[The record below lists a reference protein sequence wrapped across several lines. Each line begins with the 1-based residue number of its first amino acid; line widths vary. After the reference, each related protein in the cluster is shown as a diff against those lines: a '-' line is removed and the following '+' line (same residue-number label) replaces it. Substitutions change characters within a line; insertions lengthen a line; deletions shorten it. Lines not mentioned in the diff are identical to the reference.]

1 MRFARCLSGVAL
13 VSCLNFDSNLAIAG
27 VIGEPSNSTLISQAK
42 PTKLSGKKP
51 DFADVTVRGYTI
63 PVCTDSGVALK
74 ETSVEDLVYLGKHDV
89 AYRAKQY
96 LGRLTGG
103 IQLTCKVTEF
113 RTKRSNYTDFLF
125 LWTDYLEK
133 FEGSYLLVEGTHGAP
148 YGLYRFVYPDKWV
161 QYIAVYFH
169 SAGGLQVSVGSFP
182 RDEKFAR
189 DALMLMIGNSKLG
202 RPGL

>member
-1 MRFARCLSGVAL
+1 MRFSRYLSGIAL
-13 VSCLNFDSNLAIAG
+13 VSCLSFDSNLAIARG
-27 VIGEPSNSTLISQAK
+27 IGESSNLTLISQAK
-42 PTKLSGKKP
+42 PIRASNKKP
-51 DFADVTVRGYTI
+51 DFSNITVRGYTI

-74 ETSVEDLVYLGKHDV
+74 ETSVEDLVYLGRHDV

-103 IQLTCKVTEF
+103 VQLTCKVTEF

-125 LWTDYLEK
+125 LWTDYLGK
-133 FEGSYLLVEGTHGAP
+133 FGGSYRLVEGTHGAP
-148 YGLYRFVYPDKWV
+148 YGLYRLVYPDKWV

-169 SAGGLQVSVGSFP
+169 SAGGLQLSVGSFP

-189 DALMLMIGNSKLG
+189 DALVIMMGNSGLG
-202 RPGL
+202 RPRL